1 MMKTFIKTKTVKNKI
16 VAVTV
21 LFTSVFFT
29 NVAIANT
36 NSPGIDQKQQNQKD
50 RILQGVDSGEL
61 TGKETWRLGKQQG
74 RIYHKEQRFKDDGQF
89 TARERAVIHRDLL
102 KSSKNIYVQKHDR
115 QVQGAGRPG
124 VRSPGINHRQVNQ
137 KRRIRQG
144 VRSGELTR
152 GEAHRLG
159 HQQVRVQRQKRH
171 LKADGTFTKRERLRV
186 HKSQNRASKNIYR
199 KKHNNRRR

>member
-1 MMKTFIKTKTVKNKI
+1 MKTYMNTQTAKNKI
-16 VAVTV
+16 SAITV
-21 LFTSVFFT
+21 LFITALFS
-29 NVAIANT
+29 NAAMANT
-36 NSPGIDQKQQNQKD
+36 NSPVIDQKQQNQKD

-115 QVQGAGRPG
+115 QLRGAGRPG
-124 VRSPGINHRQVNQ
+124 LRSPGINHRQLNQ
-137 KRRIRQG
+137 KRRIGQG
-144 VRSGELTR
+144 IRSGELTR

-159 HQQVRVQRQKRH
+159 HQQVRIQRQKRH

-186 HKSQNRASKNIYR
+186 HKNQNRVSKNIYR
-199 KKHNNRRR
+199 KKHNARRR

>member
-1 MMKTFIKTKTVKNKI
+1 MKTYTNTQTLKNKI
-16 VAVTV
+16 AAMTV
-21 LFTSVFFT
+21 LLTTALLS
-29 NVAIANT
+29 NAAMANT

-102 KSSKNIYVQKHDR
+102 KSSRNIYVNKHDR
-115 QVQGAGRPG
+115 QVQGVGRPG
-124 VRSPGINHRQVNQ
+124 VRSPGINHRQINQ
-137 KRRIRQG
+137 KRRIGQG
-144 VRSGELTR
+144 IRSGELTR

-159 HQQVRVQRQKRH
+159 HQQLRVQRQKRH

-199 KKHNNRRR
+199 KKHNARRR